1 MYEKMISIILPIFNK
16 ETKIARCIDS
26 ILKQTYSNFEVIL
39 VDDKSTDSSGEI
51 CDRYSKMYVNIFTI
65 HCEKNGGPG
74 KARNIGLDNVRGE
87 YIAFAD
93 PDDYVSP
100 YYLEFLYRLLIEN
113 NADISSCNY
122 IREEKK
128 GKHFK
133 DQKALFFYNGIEAV
147 NEMWYEQKIFICV
160 WGKLYKRELWNNIK
174 FRENY
179 VLEDY
184 VTTYK
189 IFHKAEKI
197 VYSNERF
204 YYYCYDNHSQT
215 RCFFD
220 SKKEMV
226 DIAMEMIELCREK
239 YPMNLKAAICKGV
252 DIFFQ
257 ALCQVPD
264 IKGTNKAYY
273 KNIILKIKSYRKEV
287 IWNKNARIKTR
298 GALLVSYLG
307 FRLVRI
313 LYRL

>member
-1 MYEKMISIILPIFNK
+1 MYEKTISIILPIFNK

-26 ILKQTYSNFEVIL
+26 ILMQTFSNFEVIL
-39 VDDKSTDSSGEI
+39 VDDKSTDKSGEI
-51 CDRYSKMYVNIFTI
+51 CDIYSKMYVNIFTI
-65 HCEKNGGPG
+65 HCEKNAGPG
-74 KARNIGLDNVRGE
+74 KARNIGLDNAKGK
-87 YIAFAD
+87 YIVFVD
-93 PDDYVSP
+93 PDDYVNP
-100 YYLEFLYRLLIEN
+100 HYLESLYRLLIEN

-122 IREEKK
+122 IREGKK
-128 GKHFK
+128 GKCLK
-133 DQKALFFYNGIEAV
+133 DQKTLFFYNGIEAV
-147 NEMWYEQKIFICV
+147 NEMWYEHKIFICA
-160 WGKLYKRELWNNIK
+160 WGKLYKRELWKNIK

-189 IFHKAEKI
+189 VFHKAEKI
-197 VYSNERF
+197 VYSNEGF
-204 YYYCYDNHSQT
+204 YYYCYDNHSLT
-215 RCFFD
+215 RCFYD

-226 DIAMEMIELCREK
+226 DIAVEMIELCREK

-264 IKGTNKAYY
+264 INGRNKAYY
-273 KNIILKIKSYRKEV
+273 QNIILKIKSYRKEV
-287 IWNKNARIKTR
+287 FWNKNARIKTR

-307 FRLVRI
+307 FRLVRM